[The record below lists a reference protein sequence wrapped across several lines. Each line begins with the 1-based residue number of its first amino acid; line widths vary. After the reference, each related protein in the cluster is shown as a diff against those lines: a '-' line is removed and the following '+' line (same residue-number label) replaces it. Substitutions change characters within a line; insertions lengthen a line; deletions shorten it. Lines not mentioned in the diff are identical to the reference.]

1 MGKKTSKSDKLGK
14 REQLNLI
21 LAEIAKLKGEI
32 KSLGKQ
38 QAALAAQ
45 IGTLSPAGKT
55 RTQSKQKAAKV
66 APKAKG
72 RAQKVSTTPKR
83 PVLVAPAEASV
94 STPRTATQ

>member
-1 MGKKTSKSDKLGK
+1 MGKKASKSDKLGK

-38 QAALAAQ
+38 QAALATQ
-45 IGTLSPAGKT
+45 IGALSPA
-55 RTQSKQKAAKV
+55 SKARARPKRSAAKV

-72 RAQKVSTTPKR
+72 RAQKASAAPKR
-83 PVLVAPAEASV
+83 PVLVAPAEAPV
-94 STPRTATQ
+94 SAPRTATQ